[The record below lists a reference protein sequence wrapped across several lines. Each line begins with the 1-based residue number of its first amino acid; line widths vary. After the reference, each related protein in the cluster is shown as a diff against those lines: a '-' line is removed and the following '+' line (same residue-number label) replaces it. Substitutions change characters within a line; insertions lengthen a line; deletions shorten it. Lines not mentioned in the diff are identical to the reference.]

1 MIRESVQYVG
11 QLSLAGSQ
19 WKVDQADQASRLQNM
34 DNLEKEGERL
44 SEALKGT
51 VIQARSFEFP
61 QSANQGIKDFSK
73 PAGLGKDSI
82 KEMTG
87 RGTIDTG
94 TDFFQTPQYSCF
106 ITG

>member
-1 MIRESVQYVG
+1 
-11 QLSLAGSQ
+11 
-19 WKVDQADQASRLQNM
+19 M
-34 DNLEKEGERL
+34 DNLEKEGERW
-44 SEALKGT
+44 SSALKGT

-61 QSANQGIKDFSK
+61 QSARIKDFSK